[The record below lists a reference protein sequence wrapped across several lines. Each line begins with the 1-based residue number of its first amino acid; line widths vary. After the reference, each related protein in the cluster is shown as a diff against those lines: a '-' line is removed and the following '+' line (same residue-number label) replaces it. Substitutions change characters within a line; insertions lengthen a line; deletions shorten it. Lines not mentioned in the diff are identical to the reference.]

1 MAPKE
6 ESYSFD
12 HFNDLDK
19 FTNYNAYV
27 DVVKTI
33 NTLTQKQKIK
43 PSLDTLDG
51 IVDNILSS
59 SSTGVTA
66 CKLAVLWDFFPIFQP
81 SIVKKNSQILC
92 LCSSLISN
100 FLSENSIEFDSESLT
115 AALKITSFVSHEQN
129 KLIDS
134 ARGKGSVDIIAQINS
149 LIQHPYCLVE
159 TALIAGRT
167 LVNLVLANSSSDE
180 ESLKT
185 LVQLLKEMEES
196 RYMQLVLVNG
206 ILHVGGLHVLLVQE
220 PVSNN
225 IFIMY
230 LFKFVKE
237 FCSVT
242 TSHTFQNFHCFKMW
256 SLRLKEI
263 CQKVASD
270 SDRNYR
276 IHVDKSILQDSIKIL
291 TTNWENPSRGVPDL
305 CLQTFKYML
314 DIVRAA
320 WKDENESDE
329 YIDQLLSETM
339 KLRWSQ
345 KSKYPQL
352 NALISAFGVKN
363 TLARFP
369 DLPTGLSTC
378 LASNHLT
385 NAGME
390 VYKIV
395 ISDLDCE
402 TWCKTFGPVL
412 ISSLISDQPTIRQNC
427 LNHWL
432 PATLRL
438 QPQTASYLSN
448 QLSDATSP
456 SGWIGRLSLFKLIR
470 QAGAMTSLSQDD
482 FDCVSEGLVHTNPE
496 VRSSAFSVLC
506 HSKKLGTPPEERER
520 QLLAQFIKEN
530 ANVDSSQF
538 RQTVGNSFSIL
549 LRRCRDY
556 ATQMYRNK
564 LKGKSCEMLME
575 IIDFLHQLL
584 TNIIGG
590 LLPGGNYQR
599 KISSLELLGIFIDNF
614 VDFKSVGANKKS
626 GNGDP
631 KEVLKFANDLGKIT
645 FLSDHNM
652 EVIVLNVVENMND
665 VREKAAEIL
674 TYFTPNDNFIEEV
687 VVKMLSLLNSPK
699 YPECESGAILAKLI
713 ANWSHSPSIGTKY
726 LSNITL
732 DNQTSMC
739 HYLLTS
745 YKNLFKNCESDFLS
759 ISRNTPMHGFL
770 LGLRRCL
777 LDKNSVEKFSFDQ
790 SFLAELIQQLEE
802 SVEFML
808 KVLSGDLQNHNNNP
822 SFQQMASA
830 IDSLIAAEGNNASD
844 DNIEDTAIP
853 EDHQLVLAA
862 AWLNLK
868 ECAMMAGSLVSCLPI
883 DITPSPES
891 TALSLEN
898 VGRCG
903 DVLLKILTVCRHK
916 GAIVSANTAC
926 GLFSSRLLNSN
937 NAQLRSLPGKYL
949 QRVLDQLAVS
959 FTSITRRSAGL
970 PMLVQKLV
978 GSEPR
983 TRQRLLLPLAVN
995 WLLDISKDQTDAEDE
1010 EKPGDVDE
1018 TKDVPRSHSLH
1029 ILQGLVHDASIAQ
1042 DISPY
1047 ICDIVATCITSFSNR
1062 SWAIRNAGLQLW
1074 GALAP
1079 RILGQKK
1086 VREEEIGYGN
1096 LDMEETGDFGND
1108 LTSYNVVSYKEVASR
1123 HPGLFK
1129 LFLERLTLAGQE
1141 SKSTMVDAALV
1152 PILSLLSRIAV
1163 DYVEEGMECY
1173 EEIKIVLRSFL
1184 TSPVIN
1190 VRSLTAKT
1198 LVCFTEKT
1206 ESSRNKEINLTI
1218 AAIVGGGKS
1227 NGNHMHGLIMFL
1239 KQLILKVD
1247 RNHKDVT
1254 VTFEDNSE
1262 DVIVDDRL
1270 RKQAVEEK
1278 ERGNEFFK
1286 AGKYDEAIEKYTAGI
1301 RCDPTNAVIPANRA
1315 MALLKKEQY
1324 GAAERDTSTA
1334 ISIDNTYIK
1343 AYQRRASARVGLG
1356 KLEEAIKDF
1365 DKVLELE
1372 PHNKAAKAEK
1382 EKLLKMIKLKNKRP
1396 EEIDIENIK
1405 LWLKS
1410 IRSENLTS
1418 DCFLIKIEVDSIL
1431 KFLDEESVEDRVD
1444 YKGATLSPGYFQWKQ
1459 LRPNMNNITDLS
1471 MVTTFQEASQYL
1483 MTIKSNHDTI
1493 DARINAVTDFLDQ
1506 SVDAA
1511 YCNGLIVSN
1520 ALNLLMEKDMLEKLS
1535 NESEAAMDV
1544 LFSLEHERF
1553 KSGDFGL
1560 TSETQAMFLRANCL
1574 NGMMVQEDW
1583 EMFFRDSSEYVSS
1596 FVEMSEAVARHSEA
1610 RCLETSRSYA
1620 AKSLVALLPALRA
1633 RNIKENMPLVLQYG
1647 FVNLINSVLTL
1658 LQDEDSDIR
1667 MEATKF
1673 GSGLLRPKWP
1683 ETSPR
1688 WPVMVKYPDIST
1700 HLTIKVVVYF
1710 GFEQLAEV
1718 IELFMPFVALFVN
1731 PFKCRT
1737 GDLASIGKTS
1747 YLFEKGDGV
1756 NVYEE
1761 GTYMLEMYKD
1771 CFIEAVTKL
1780 ELKMNATI
1788 SQDDLVSVGE
1798 ELAEYL
1804 ENVRA
1809 KEGGVFGKERTKTGY
1824 RMTMGV
1830 LNLIGLLLQFDLVK
1844 GGIGDDVKDK
1854 LTIVNNHL
1862 QKLMIQ

>member
-1 MAPKE
+1 MHIGPEDLSITSAMAPKE
-6 ESYSFD
+6 ENCSFD
-12 HFNDLDK
+12 DFNDLDK
-19 FTNYNAYV
+19 FTSYNAYV
-27 DVVKTI
+27 DIVKTI
-33 NTLTQKQKIK
+33 NILMQKKKIK
-43 PSLDTLDG
+43 PSMDTLDR
-51 IVDNILSS
+51 IVDSILSS
-59 SSTGVTA
+59 SSTGVAA
-66 CKLAVLWDFFPIFQP
+66 CKLAVLWDFSPIFQA

-92 LCSSLISN
+92 LCSSLISY

-115 AALKITSFVSHEQN
+115 AALKITSFVFHEQN

-134 ARGKGSVDIIAQINS
+134 TRGKGSEDIIVQINS

-180 ESLKT
+180 QSLKT
-185 LVQLLKEMEES
+185 LVKLLAEMEES

-220 PVSNN
+220 PISNN

-230 LFKFVKE
+230 LFKFIKD
-237 FCSVT
+237 FCSVA

-270 SDRNYR
+270 SDCHYR
-276 IHVDKSILQDSIKIL
+276 IHVDKSIVQDSIKII
-291 TTNWENPSRGVPDL
+291 TANWENPWRGVPDI

-314 DIVRAA
+314 EIVRAA
-320 WKDENESDE
+320 WKNKIESDE
-329 YIDQLLSETM
+329 LIDQMLSETM

-363 TLARFP
+363 TIAKFP
-369 DLPTGLSTC
+369 DLPTGLSTS
-378 LASNHLT
+378 LASNHLA

-395 ISDLDCE
+395 ISDLNCE
-402 TWCKTFGPVL
+402 TWCATFGLVL
-412 ISSLISDQPTIRQNC
+412 ISALISDHPIVRQNC

-448 QLSDATSP
+448 QLSTATTP
-456 SGWIGRLSLFKLIR
+456 SGWIGRLSLLKLVR
-470 QAGAMTSLSQDD
+470 QSGSTTSLSEGD
-482 FDCVSEGLVHTNPE
+482 FACVSEGLVHSNPQ
-496 VRSSAFSVLC
+496 VRSTAFSVLC
-506 HSKKLGTPPEERER
+506 ISRKLGTPPEERER
-520 QLLAQFIKEN
+520 QLMNQFVRGN
-530 ANVDSSQF
+530 ANVDCSKF

-564 LKGKSCEMLME
+564 TKGKSCEMLLE
-575 IIDFLHQLL
+575 VIDFLHQLL
-584 TNIIGG
+584 MNIIEG

-614 VDFKSVGANKKS
+614 VDFKSVGPNKKS

-631 KEVLKFANDLGKIT
+631 REVLKFANDLGKMT

-674 TYFTPNDNFIEEV
+674 THFTPNKHFIEQV
-687 VVKMLSLLNSPK
+687 VLKMLSLLNSPK
-699 YPECESGAILAKLI
+699 YPECESGAILVKLI
-713 ANWSHSPSIGTKY
+713 ANWSFCPANGTKEY
-726 LSNITL
+726 LSNTTL
-732 DNQTSMC
+732 ANQTSLC
-739 HYLLTS
+739 HFLLTS
-745 YKNLFKNCESDFLS
+745 YKNIFKNCKSDFLS
-759 ISRNTPMHGFL
+759 VSRNTPMHGFL

-790 SFLAELIQQLEE
+790 KFLGELIQQLEE
-802 SVEFML
+802 AVDFML

-830 IDSLIAAEGNNASD
+830 IDSLIALQDDVEDGTTAID
-844 DNIEDTAIP
+844 DNMEDTAIP

-868 ECAMMAGSLVSCLPI
+868 ECAMMAGSLVSSLPL
-883 DITPSPES
+883 DITPHSSS
-891 TALSLEN
+891 TSLSLEN
-898 VGRCG
+898 VTRCG

-949 QRVLDQLAVS
+949 QQVLDQLAVC

-983 TRQRLLLPLAVN
+983 TRQRLLLPLAIK
-995 WLLDISKDQTDAEDE
+995 WLLHISTDETHNEDE
-1010 EKPGDVDE
+1010 EIEGDVDE
-1018 TKDVPRSHSLH
+1018 TKDVPLSHSLH
-1029 ILQGLVHDASIAQ
+1029 ILQGLVHDASISQ

-1047 ICDIVATCITSFSNR
+1047 IPDIVATCITSFSNR
-1062 SWAIRNAGLQLW
+1062 SWAVRNAGLQLW

-1086 VREEEIGYGN
+1086 AREEEIGYGN
-1096 LDMEETGDFGND
+1096 LEMEENDDSGNESI
-1108 LTSYNVVSYKEVASR
+1108 SYNVVSYKEVASR

-1141 SKSTMVDAALV
+1141 CTSTLVDAAVV

-1173 EEIKIVLRSFL
+1173 EDIKKVLKPFL
-1184 TSPVIN
+1184 ASPVII
-1190 VRSLTAKT
+1190 VRILTTKT
-1198 LVCFTEKT
+1198 LVGFMEKNQ
-1206 ESSRNKEINLTI
+1206 SSRTQEINLTI
-1218 AAIVGGGKS
+1218 AMYEYEYGGNCS
-1227 NGNHMHGLIMFL
+1227 ANHMHGLMMFL
-1239 KQLILKVD
+1239 KQLIVNVRLK
-1247 RNHKDVT
+1247 
-1254 VTFEDNSE
+1254 
-1262 DVIVDDRL
+1262 
-1270 RKQAVEEK
+1270 EEVVVYI
-1278 ERGNEFFK
+1278 ER
-1286 AGKYDEAIEKYTAGI
+1286 
-1301 RCDPTNAVIPANRA
+1301 
-1315 MALLKKEQY
+1315 
-1324 GAAERDTSTA
+1324 
-1334 ISIDNTYIK
+1334 
-1343 AYQRRASARVGLG
+1343 
-1356 KLEEAIKDF
+1356 
-1365 DKVLELE
+1365 
-1372 PHNKAAKAEK
+1372 
-1382 EKLLKMIKLKNKRP
+1382 
-1396 EEIDIENIK
+1396 IK

-1410 IRSENLTS
+1410 VRDKNMTT

-1431 KFLDEESVEDRVD
+1431 KFLGEENTEEDVFSQT
-1444 YKGATLSPGYFQWKQ
+1444 GSIVSPGYFQWKQ
-1459 LRPNMNNITDLS
+1459 IRSNINSITDLS
-1471 MVTTFQEASQYL
+1471 MVTTFEDASEYL
-1483 MTIKSNHDTI
+1483 TTIKSNHETI
-1493 DARINAVTDFLDQ
+1493 DARINAVTNFLDK
-1506 SVDAA
+1506 SIDSA
-1511 YCNGLIVSN
+1511 YCNGLIVSS
-1520 ALNLLMEKDMLEKLS
+1520 ALKLLMEKDMLEKLS
-1535 NESEAAMDV
+1535 NESEVAMDV

-1553 KSGDFGL
+1553 RSEDFGL

-1574 NGMMVQEDW
+1574 NGMLVQEDW
-1583 EMFFRDSSEYVSS
+1583 EMFFRDSSSYVSS

-1620 AKSLVALLPALRA
+1620 AKSLVALLPAFRE
-1633 RNIKENMPLVLQYG
+1633 RKIKEKMPLVLQYG
-1647 FVNLINSVLTL
+1647 FVNLINSALTL

-1667 MEATKF
+1667 MEATRF
-1673 GSGLLRPKWP
+1673 GSGLPRPQWP
-1683 ETSPR
+1683 G
-1688 WPVMVKYPDIST
+1688 MVKYSEIST
-1700 HLTIKVVVYF
+1700 HLAIKVVVYF
-1710 GFEQLAEV
+1710 GFDQLAEV
-1718 IELFMPFVALFVN
+1718 IELFIPYVALIVD
-1731 PFKCRT
+1731 PFKCHT
-1737 GDLASIGKTS
+1737 SDLASIGKSS

-1761 GTYMLEMYKD
+1761 GTYMLKMYTD
-1771 CFIEAVTKL
+1771 CFMDSVTKS
-1780 ELKMNATI
+1780 EMEMNVSI
-1788 SQDDLVSVGE
+1788 GQDDLLAVGQE
-1798 ELAEYL
+1798 MVEYL
-1804 ENVRA
+1804 KNVKA
-1809 KEGGVFGKERTKTGY
+1809 NNGAVFGKERTKTGY
-1824 RMTMGV
+1824 KMVVGV
-1830 LNLIGLLLQFDLVK
+1830 VGLIGLVLQFNIVK
-1844 GGIGDDVKDK
+1844 GGLGDDVKEK
-1854 LTIVNNHL
+1854 LTIVNKELHTL
-1862 QKLMIQ
+1862 IIQ